1 VNGYSIF
8 LIGFSI
14 AGAFL
19 LLWLVFEDRIAEW
32 RSSANLDSLKRAGA
46 RVEESAEQ
54 TAEEMIR
61 VREQVAKMAAK
72 AKARD
77 FQKFRGG
84 SGEPSAELGAEKPGK
99 DKDDLESWRLFV
111 STSVPDGVEE
121 AEFPV
126 RVYARENAKGRKF
139 VRRLLILLRSART

>member
-1 VNGYSIF
+1 MSGYSIF

-19 LLWLVFEDRIAEW
+19 LVWLVFEDRIAEW
-32 RSSANLDSLKRAGA
+32 RSSTRLDSLKQAGA
-46 RVEESAEQ
+46 KVEESAEQ

-61 VREQVAKMAAK
+61 VRERVAKMAG
-72 AKARD
+72 KARGRGV
-77 FQKFRGG
+77 QKSRGG
-84 SGEPSAELGAEKPGK
+84 SGEQSPEPDAEKPRI
-99 DKDDLESWRLFV
+99 DKDDEESWRLFV
-111 STSVPDGVEE
+111 SATVPDGVEE

-126 RVYARENAKGRKF
+126 RAYAQNAKGRKF